1 MQYTQ
6 WRNEGP
12 CRPCCVGGGAK
23 FYGVQ
28 NHRSN
33 VGQFGKA

>member
-1 MQYTQ
+1 MFIELIE

-12 CRPCCVGGGAK
+12 RCAGGHNLRGA
-23 FYGVQ
+23 Q

-33 VGQFGKA
+33 VGQFGKT